1 MCGNCCAEQTLA
13 NVPQG
18 GQRLWAAVVFAYA
31 FNLHA
36 LWLLDK
42 EYTEYSELRQDF
54 LCYGDPDL
62 VPQTRY
68 TAMVEYLPAELR
80 SGVALAA
87 YYDALFPGERCLL
100 SCVNRLSSYLVGC
113 TSSSVV
119 TEASMFRCW
128 CFI

>member
-1 MCGNCCAEQTLA
+1 
-13 NVPQG
+13 VPQG

-68 TAMVEYLPAELR
+68 TAMIEYLPAELR

-87 YYDALFPGERCLL
+87 YYDALFPGKVWFKKNIDHSCTQVFSDWVHMLVRCSSSSGLCVRWPLCQRCL
-100 SCVNRLSSYLVGC
+100 
-113 TSSSVV
+113 T
-119 TEASMFRCW
+119 F
-128 CFI
+128 